1 MGIARN
7 LAAFAAM
14 AALTAQEALAQVGQS
29 PSGSGPIVAAV
40 DWMQRTTL
48 GPIATGVAVIAVAFI
63 GFMMLT
69 GRMNWKHGI
78 TVIIGCFIL
87 FGATAI
93 VGGIQYAAQAAR

>member
-1 MGIARN
+1 MAFAR
-7 LAAFAAM
+7 LAACSAAASLAAQAAFAQ
-14 AALTAQEALAQVGQS
+14 TATS

-40 DWMQRTTL
+40 EWMRSGLL
-48 GPIATGVAVIAVAFI
+48 GPIATSVAVIAVAFI

-78 TVIIGCFIL
+78 TVIIGCFVI

-93 VGGIQYAAQAAR
+93 VGGIQMAASTAGR